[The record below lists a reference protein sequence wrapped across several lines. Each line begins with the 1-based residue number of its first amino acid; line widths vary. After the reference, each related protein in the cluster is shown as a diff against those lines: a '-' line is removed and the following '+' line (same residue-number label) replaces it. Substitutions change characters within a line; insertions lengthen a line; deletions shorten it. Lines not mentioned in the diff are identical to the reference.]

1 MCDPEEERAH
11 WRHTFAH
18 NLVVEREQLSRA
30 PLGGAGE
37 GNLAQTAC
45 VQRLLSIDF
54 GVCHGVRC
62 AIKNAAD
69 SYAEFL
75 QYK

>member
-1 MCDPEEERAH
+1 
-11 WRHTFAH
+11 
-18 NLVVEREQLSRA
+18 
-30 PLGGAGE
+30 
-37 GNLAQTAC
+37 
-45 VQRLLSIDF
+45 LLSIDF
-54 GVCHGVRC
+54 SVCHGVRC